1 MVEAIIL
8 KLCFGFDE
16 LEKWKQQHHFS
27 NYVIYAEMEEE
38 ETQDCFYVRVEK
50 WQLNKKII

>member
-38 ETQDCFYVRVEK
+38 ENDTVEEN
-50 WQLNKKII
+50 QEEI

>member
-38 ETQDCFYVRVEK
+38 TETKDCFYVRVEK
-50 WQLNKKII
+50 W

>member
-16 LEKWKQQHHFS
+16 LEKLKQQPEFS
-27 NYVIYAEMEEE
+27 SYVIYAEMEEE
-38 ETQDCFYVRVEK
+38 NLEECFYVRVEK
-50 WQLNKKII
+50 W

>member
-8 KLCFGFDE
+8 KLCFNLDE

-27 NYVIYAEMEEE
+27 NYVIYAEMEGEE
-38 ETQDCFYVRVEK
+38 VEDCWYVRVEK
-50 WQLNKKII
+50 W

>member
-8 KLCFGFDE
+8 KLCFNLDE

-27 NYVIYAEMEEE
+27 NYVIYAEMELLRPLGP
-38 ETQDCFYVRVEK
+38 THRVGEV
-50 WQLNKKII
+50 

>member
-8 KLCFGFDE
+8 KLCFNLDE

-38 ETQDCFYVRVEK
+38 ETQACFYVRVEK
-50 WQLNKKII
+50 W